1 MPRFACDVPG
11 ELVSVALLL
20 PGFVSVAPTAATVAV
35 FVSVPLAPE
44 LTVPLMVIVS
54 TLPAPGAR
62 LALVKL
68 TALPDDALVPQAP
81 VPVTTQV
88 SVTSVIAAGT

>member
-1 MPRFACDVPG
+1 MPG

-20 PGFVSVAPTAATVAV
+20 PGFVSVAPAAATVAV
-35 FVSVPLAPE
+35 LVSVPLAPG

-68 TALPDDALVPQAP
+68 TALPDDALVPQPP
-81 VPVTTQV
+81 VPVNAQV
-88 SVTSVIAAGT
+88 AVTSVIAAGT

>member
-1 MPRFACDVPG
+1 MAI
-11 ELVSVALLL
+11 
-20 PGFVSVAPTAATVAV
+20 

-68 TALPDDALVPQAP
+68 TALPDDALVPQPP
-81 VPVTTQV
+81 VPVTAQAA
-88 SVTSVIAAGT
+88 VTPVIVAGT